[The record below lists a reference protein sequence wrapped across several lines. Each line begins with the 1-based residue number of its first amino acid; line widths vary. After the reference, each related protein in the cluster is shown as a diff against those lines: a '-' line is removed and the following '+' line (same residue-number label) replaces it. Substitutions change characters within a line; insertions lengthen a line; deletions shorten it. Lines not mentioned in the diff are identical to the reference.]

1 MSGAGP
7 GGPVSFADV
16 AVYFSPEEWGRLRPA
31 QRALYRDVMRETYGH
46 LDVLGFPGPKP
57 ALISWMEQ
65 ETWDSDA
72 NCPEG
77 DWEKAVT
84 CEAGAKSKNKV
95 IRKTPGEEEG
105 PVTKRLEDVGQPT
118 TRTGEHKTQSAK
130 LPSAPHQGRP
140 PTSPSLCVSLSAPR
154 TDKRH
159 GCNICGKHFAWRSTL
174 VEHIYTHTGEKPFHC
189 PDCDK
194 GFSQTSSLSKHR
206 AIHRGE
212 RPHRCPDCG
221 RAFTQRSALTTH
233 LRVHTGEKP
242 YQCADCGRRFSQS
255 SALSQHHRV
264 HSGETPFSCA
274 DCGRAFAHNSDL
286 RRHQRTHTGEKPFP
300 CPDCGRCFRQSSEMV
315 AHRRTHSGERPYSC
329 PECGRRFSQ
338 KSAVAK
344 HQWIHRPGAG
354 GRRGR
359 LTAVLPMQLV
369 SVQEDLDPPVGFQ
382 HYPEIF
388 QECGPSSE
396 LEDPAPRAPSGQ
408 SGSTGGSSR
417 LEETVNASTSRRG
430 NGRGLGALRPIAGPL
445 RKKEGGAARPSCS
458 LRPSGGA
465 VSLATILDWR
475 EGQAPGDSADRHAA
489 AEPRWKAGGG
499 ASRRSRRPGVRRKGR
514 RRRLIAEPEPG
525 QDPVAPAVPRVW
537 GLLLRSPGTR
547 LHGPSDQQADR
558 QTAGLGS
565 GTERPGPYPQP
576 PQRRLLFLQHLLR
589 LAPRA
594 RGLSGSGASL
604 AGSWR
609 ITDTSCVGG
618 GGRGLGSRSPARG
631 WGAGPPTPGS
641 QEGCR
646 GHRAVDPRV
655 QAACI
660 LKADGGLGR
669 KVGTSART
677 RTGSRAYPA
686 VRGARRSG
694 DPWWTAGAPGAR
706 TPRELRLG
714 GPEGRLLLFFSK
726 GFPRLLVSKMER
738 ETRPWGLD
746 PQSPEEPESQ
756 RGTPTGSECGRRK
769 RVSENEEEIPQQE
782 DSENEDVEE
791 IPFGVEP
798 QSPGFDE
805 IPEVPPSPEEKDP
818 LDLSLEDDPLDSYTE
833 GYEDQPPRDLP
844 LGTTFEMPS
853 GTLLTDP
860 RFEIL
865 QENPLNLTETIHSQ
879 PRRGGGPRGQ
889 GRQPPRPNI
898 CGICGKS
905 FGRGS
910 TLIQHQRIHTGEK
923 PYKCEVCGKAFSQSS
938 DLIKHQRTHTGER
951 PYKCP
956 RCGKA
961 FADSS
966 YLLRHQRT
974 HTGQKPYKCP
984 YCGKA
989 FGDSSY
995 LLRHQ
1000 RTHSHERPYSCPD
1013 CGKCYS
1019 QNSSLRSH
1027 QRVHTGQRPYSCGI
1041 CGKSFSQRSALTP
1054 HARSHTREKPF
1065 KCPECGKR
1073 FGQSSVLAIHA
1084 RTHLPGRTYSC
1095 PDCGKTFNRSSTL
1108 IQHQRSHTG
1117 ERPYKCAICGKGFC
1131 RSSTLLQHHRVHSGE
1146 RPYKCDDCGK
1156 AFSQSSDLIRHQR
1169 THAAGRR

>member
-1 MSGAGP
+1 MSEAGP
-7 GGPVSFADV
+7 GPGARGPVSFADV
-16 AVYFSPEEWGRLRPA
+16 AVYFSPEEWGRLSPA

-46 LDVLGFPGPKP
+46 LGALGFPGPKP

-65 ETWDSDA
+65 EAWDSDA
-72 NCPEG
+72 KSPEG
-77 DWEKAVT
+77 EWEKAVT
-84 CEAGAKSKNKV
+84 CGAGAKNKNKENRKMLGAEERTL
-95 IRKTPGEEEG
+95 IR
-105 PVTKRLEDVGQPT
+105 RLEDVGQQT
-118 TRTGEHKTQSAK
+118 TRTGEHKHQPA
-130 LPSAPHQGRP
+130 LPPAPRRGRP
-140 PTSPSLCVSLSAPR
+140 PTKPSLRVNLPAPR

-189 PDCDK
+189 PDCGK
-194 GFSQTSSLSKHR
+194 GFSQASSLSKHR

-212 RPHRCPDCG
+212 RPHRCLDCG

-264 HSGETPFSCA
+264 HSGETPFPCA
-274 DCGRAFAHNSDL
+274 DCGRAFAHASDL

-315 AHRRTHSGERPYSC
+315 AHRRIHSGERPYSC

-354 GRRGR
+354 GRRGQ
-359 LTAVLPMQLV
+359 LSEVLPMQLV
-369 SVQEDLDPPVGFQ
+369 SIQGDLDPPVGFQ

-388 QECGPSSE
+388 QECGWKTSPRE
-396 LEDPAPRAPSGQ
+396 RLRANQAPLEAPRALERRLTPPNRRERGGERGKWAGHPSH
-408 SGSTGGSSR
+408 
-417 LEETVNASTSRRG
+417 ETNRWPLSDEARRG
-430 NGRGLGALRPIAGPL
+430 GGMKGLSQRHA
-445 RKKEGGAARPSCS
+445 
-458 LRPSGGA
+458 
-465 VSLATILDWR
+465 
-475 EGQAPGDSADRHAA
+475 GDSADRHAA
-489 AEPRWKAGGG
+489 PVLRWKAGGG
-499 ASRRSRRPGVRRKGR
+499 ASRRSRRLRSVGAAAPELRGTLARTKRPADRRTDSRPRIWDGASR
-514 RRRLIAEPEPG
+514 PLSLPHAAGAAVPL
-525 QDPVAPAVPRVW
+525 APAEARTQGPGAWSALHRVNATESH
-537 GLLLRSPGTR
+537 LRGI
-547 LHGPSDQQADR
+547 L
-558 QTAGLGS
+558 
-565 GTERPGPYPQP
+565 ER
-576 PQRRLLFLQHLLR
+576 QRR
-589 LAPRA
+589 PP
-594 RGLSGSGASL
+594 SGEPADP
-604 AGSWR
+604 
-609 ITDTSCVGG
+609 DTSCAGG
-618 GGRGLGSRSPARG
+618 GGRGLGGRSPGGGAPGRESWRPGVKTSGFWEGEQGPRG
-631 WGAGPPTPGS
+631 
-641 QEGCR
+641 
-646 GHRAVDPRV
+646 
-655 QAACI
+655 
-660 LKADGGLGR
+660 
-669 KVGTSART
+669 ART
-677 RTGSRAYPA
+677 RTRSRACPGL
-686 VRGARRSG
+686 RGARRSG
-694 DPWWTAGAPGAR
+694 DSSRTAGAPGA
-706 TPRELRLG
+706 PRQG
-714 GPEGRLLLFFSK
+714 GAQTWRAGEGKLLLFFSR
-726 GFPRLLVSKMER
+726 GFPRLLISKMEQ
-738 ETRPWGLD
+738 EARPWGLD
-746 PQSPEEPESQ
+746 PQSPEETESQ

-769 RVSENEEEIPQQE
+769 SVSENEEEIPQQE

-805 IPEVPPSPEEKDP
+805 IPEMPLSPEEKDP

-853 GTLLTDP
+853 GTLLTDS

-865 QENPLNLTETIHSQ
+865 QENPLSITETIHNQS
-879 PRRGGGPRGQ
+879 RRGGGPRGQ

-1027 QRVHTGQRPYSCGI
+1027 QRVHTGRGRIAVAYVASPSH
-1041 CGKSFSQRSALTP
+1041 SAQPSPLMPEATP
-1054 HARSHTREKPF
+1054 EKPF

>member
-1 MSGAGP
+1 MSGSGQGARVL
-7 GGPVSFADV
+7 VSFADV
-16 AVYFSPEEWGRLRPA
+16 AVYFSPEEWGRLRPE

-46 LDVLGFPGPKP
+46 LGALGFPGPKP
-57 ALISWMEQ
+57 ALISWME
-65 ETWDSDA
+65 EAAWDSEA
-72 NCPEG
+72 SFPEG
-77 DWEKAVT
+77 EKEKRAINFG
-84 CEAGAKSKNKV
+84 AGSKNKNKEN
-95 IRKTPGEEEG
+95 RKMLGTEEE
-105 PVTKRLEDVGQPT
+105 PVIKRLEDVGQPPIGT
-118 TRTGEHKTQSAK
+118 LEHKEQPAK
-130 LPSAPHQGRP
+130 LPSAPHRGHP
-140 PTSPSLCVSLSAPR
+140 PSSRSFCVYPPASP
-154 TDKRH
+154 TNKRH
-159 GCNICGKHFAWRSTL
+159 GCTICGKHFAWRSTL
-174 VEHIYTHTGEKPFHC
+174 VEHIYTHTGEKPFRC

-194 GFSQTSSLSKHR
+194 GFSQASSLSKHR

-212 RPHRCPDCG
+212 RPHQCPDCG

-242 YQCADCGRRFSQS
+242 YQCADCGRCFSQS
-255 SALSQHHRV
+255 SALSQHNRV
-264 HSGETPFSCA
+264 HSGETPFPCA
-274 DCGRAFAHNSDL
+274 DCGRAFAHASDL

-300 CPDCGRCFRQSSEMV
+300 CPDCGRSFRQSSEMV
-315 AHRRTHSGERPYSC
+315 AHRRTHSGERPYPC

-344 HQWIHRPGAG
+344 HQWIHRPGAR
-354 GRRGR
+354 GRRGQ
-359 LTAVLPMQLV
+359 LAEVLPMQLA
-369 SVQEDLDPPVGFQ
+369 SVQGDLDPPVGFQ

-388 QECGPSSE
+388 QECGPVLPPL
-396 LEDPAPRAPSGQ
+396 LEDTKDEDLLPGPEGCHSTSISTTMPSSPYSSSSTPSSSALKPWLSLLHAWQEHEDSGDGVDPAGGSLRQ
-408 SGSTGGSSR
+408 SGG
-417 LEETVNASTSRRG
+417 
-430 NGRGLGALRPIAGPL
+430 
-445 RKKEGGAARPSCS
+445 
-458 LRPSGGA
+458 
-465 VSLATILDWR
+465 
-475 EGQAPGDSADRHAA
+475 SADRPAA
-489 AEPRWKAGGG
+489 PEPRWKAGIG
-499 ASRRSRRPGVRRKGR
+499 ASRRPRRPGR
-514 RRRLIAEPEPG
+514 RRRLISVPEPRHE
-525 QDPVAPAVPRVW
+525 PI
-537 GLLLRSPGTR
+537 GLALLVVTRIRKQLLRSSQAR
-547 LHGPSDQQADR
+547 LHGARGQQTDR
-558 QTAGLGS
+558 QPAEALV
-565 GTERPGPYPQP
+565 
-576 PQRRLLFLQHLLR
+576 RRIWATIFTQS
-589 LAPRA
+589 ATPA
-594 RGLSGSGASL
+594 AAVASGSGAGL

-609 ITDTSCVGG
+609 LADTSCAGG

-641 QEGCR
+641 QEGCLGVEDRRSSVPGHLESGR
-646 GHRAVDPRV
+646 G
-655 QAACI
+655 QGC
-660 LKADGGLGR
+660 GR
-669 KVGTSART
+669 KEGAGGRRGAGFGVGGKSWRPGVKTSGFWEGELGPTAART
-677 RTGSRAYPA
+677 HTLPSETRSAGSPL
-686 VRGARRSG
+686 
-694 DPWWTAGAPGAR
+694 
-706 TPRELRLG
+706 LR
-714 GPEGRLLLFFSK
+714 
-726 GFPRLLVSKMER
+726 GFPRLLISKMEQ
-738 ETRPWGLD
+738 EAEPWSLD
-746 PQSPEEPESQ
+746 PQSPEDTESQ
-756 RGTPTGSECGRRK
+756 RGTPTGSECGRQES
-769 RVSENEEEIPQQE
+769 VSDNEEETPHQE

-805 IPEVPPSPEEKDP
+805 IPEMPPSPEEKDP

-833 GYEDQPPRDLP
+833 GYEDQPARDLP

-853 GTLLTDP
+853 GTLLADP

-865 QENPLNLTETIHSQ
+865 QENPLNLSEAIRTQS
-879 PRRGGGPRGQ
+879 RRGGGPRSQ

-984 YCGKA
+984 HCGKA

>member
-1 MSGAGP
+1 MSGSRA

-46 LDVLGFPGPKP
+46 LGALGFPGPKP

-65 ETWDSDA
+65 DAWDSDA
-72 NCPEG
+72 GSPEG
-77 DWEKAVT
+77 EWDKAVI
-84 CEAGAKSKNKV
+84 CGAGAKNKEN
-95 IRKTPGEEEG
+95 RKMSRAEEG
-105 PVTKRLEDVGQPT
+105 PVIKTLEDAGQPT
-118 TRTGEHKTQSAK
+118 ARTGEHKDQPVK
-130 LPSAPHQGRP
+130 LPSAHRRGRP
-140 PTSPSLCVSLSAPR
+140 PTSPSLCVNLSAPR

-159 GCNICGKHFAWRSTL
+159 GCSICGKHFAWRSTL
-174 VEHIYTHTGEKPFHC
+174 VEHIYTHTGEKPFLC
-189 PDCDK
+189 PDCGK
-194 GFSQTSSLSKHR
+194 GFSQASSLSKHR

-242 YQCADCGRRFSQS
+242 YQCADCGRCFSQS
-255 SALSQHHRV
+255 SALSQHRRV
-264 HSGETPFSCA
+264 HSGETPFPCA
-274 DCGRAFAHNSDL
+274 DCGRAFAHASDL

-315 AHRRTHSGERPYSC
+315 AHRRTHSGERPYPC

-354 GRRGR
+354 RRRGQ
-359 LTAVLPMQLV
+359 LAEILPMQLV
-369 SVQEDLDPPVGFQ
+369 SVRGDLDPPVGFQ

-388 QECGPSSE
+388 QECP
-396 LEDPAPRAPSGQ
+396 
-408 SGSTGGSSR
+408 GGS
-417 LEETVNASTSRRG
+417 
-430 NGRGLGALRPIAGPL
+430 
-445 RKKEGGAARPSCS
+445 
-458 LRPSGGA
+458 
-465 VSLATILDWR
+465 
-475 EGQAPGDSADRHAA
+475 ADCHAA
-489 AEPRWKAGGG
+489 PEPRWKAGGS
-499 ASRRSRRPGVRRKGR
+499 ASRTSRRPRSLG
-514 RRRLIAEPEPG
+514 AAAPEPRDTPAAIERPAEG
-525 QDPVAPAVPRVW
+525 QTDSRPRLWDRASRPLPLPYAVAAAVPSAPA
-537 GLLLRSPGTR
+537 
-547 LHGPSDQQADR
+547 QAR
-558 QTAGLGS
+558 
-565 GTERPGPYPQP
+565 
-576 PQRRLLFLQHLLR
+576 
-589 LAPRA
+589 
-594 RGLSGSGASL
+594 
-604 AGSWR
+604 
-609 ITDTSCVGG
+609 
-618 GGRGLGSRSPARG
+618 
-631 WGAGPPTPGS
+631 TPG
-641 QEGCR
+641 
-646 GHRAVDPRV
+646 
-655 QAACI
+655 
-660 LKADGGLGR
+660 
-669 KVGTSART
+669 
-677 RTGSRAYPA
+677 
-686 VRGARRSG
+686 
-694 DPWWTAGAPGAR
+694 PGAR
-706 TPRELRLG
+706 SALHRVNATESHLRRILERQRRQPSGELADHGHFLLSVHRGDARGPRLQGAQTWRAG
-714 GPEGRLLLFFSK
+714 EGELLLFSR
-726 GFPRLLVSKMER
+726 GFPGLPISRMEQ
-738 ETRPWGLD
+738 EARPWGLD
-746 PQSPEEPESQ
+746 AQSPEEPEGR
-756 RGTPTGSECGRRK
+756 RGSPAGSECGRRK
-769 RVSENEEEIPQQE
+769 SVSENEEEIPQRE

-805 IPEVPPSPEEKDP
+805 IPEMPLSPEEKDP

-853 GTLLTDP
+853 GTLLTDA

-865 QENPLNLTETIHSQ
+865 QENPLNLAETIHSQ